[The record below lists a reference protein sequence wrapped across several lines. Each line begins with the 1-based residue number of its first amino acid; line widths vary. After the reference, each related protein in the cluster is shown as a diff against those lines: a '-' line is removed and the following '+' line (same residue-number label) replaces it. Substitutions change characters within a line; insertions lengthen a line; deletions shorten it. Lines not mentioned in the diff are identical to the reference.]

1 MKTMAK
7 LRTETVGRPVHPNA
21 GIQAAYRKRMRALIE
36 EMNRS
41 YQHWIKAAYRKN
53 EPSMAMDANPAIQLQ
68 RIMDRLGRHWFRRF
82 RDMGSAMADHFA
94 QSSRR
99 QSDAALKRI
108 LRNGGMSVRFT
119 IDPEMSEVMKAV
131 VAENVQLIKSIQ
143 QQYHTQV
150 QGAVMRS
157 VQTGRDLGG
166 LTDEIQDQFG
176 VSFRRAAFIARDQN
190 NKATAAYQ
198 KVRQT
203 ELGLKE
209 GIWMH
214 SHAGKVPRK
223 THLANHGHRF
233 NIAEGWFDPDPKVRK
248 HIMPGELINCRC
260 VWRPVIPGLS

>member
-1 MKTMAK
+1 MPTK
-7 LRTETVGRPVHPNA
+7 LRTEKIGRPVHPNA
-21 GIQAAYRKRMRALIE
+21 GVQAEYRKRMRALIA

-41 YQHWIKAAYRKN
+41 YQYWIKACYRQN
-53 EPSMAMDANPAIQLQ
+53 EPRMAMDATPAIQLQ
-68 RIMDRLGRHWFRRF
+68 RALERLGRHWLKRF
-82 RDMGSAMADHFA
+82 KEMGPQLADHFA

-119 IDPEMSEVMKAV
+119 MDPQMSDVMKAV

-157 VQTGRDLGG
+157 VQTGRDLGA
-166 LTDEIQDQFG
+166 LSEELQDQYG
-176 VSFRRAAFIARDQN
+176 VSFRRAALIARDQN
-190 NKATAAYQ
+190 NKATSAYQ

-260 VWRPVIPGLS
+260 TWRPVIPGLS